1 MFRFTMLILST
12 ALFSAA
18 VTADTGFLTLTLS
31 EPQTR
36 PLEGVVWYPTE
47 QTSPSEEVG
56 GNSAFVGTPVHRDAA
71 PALGRHPL
79 LLLSHGYGGNWR
91 NLNWLAQA
99 MVGQGYIVAAV
110 DHPGT
115 TTRNKQPA
123 QAQALWSRPQDMV
136 RMLDA
141 LVASPLLAGR
151 IDETRIAAAGHSLGG
166 WTVLELAGGQFSTAR
181 FITDCGQHRALGGC
195 KLTHTLG
202 IDRPEAA
209 ERLAASQH
217 DARIRAVVSLDL
229 GLARG
234 FTPES
239 LARINVPVLILSAGA
254 DSDDMPAALESGY
267 LTSNLPAGLT
277 RSVSITGATH
287 FSFMQLCK
295 PGAAALIE
303 AEAPGEGVLCRDGG
317 DLSRTTIHQRLL
329 EEIGGFL
336 NQALQ
341 YQAPRGD
348 TPQDSSR

>member
-1 MFRFTMLILST
+1 MFRIAILILSA
-12 ALFSAA
+12 ALVSAA
-18 VTADTGFLTLTLS
+18 ASADTGFHPLTLS
-31 EPQTR
+31 EPPTR
-36 PLEGVVWYPTE
+36 PLEVVVWYPTE
-47 QTSPSEEVG
+47 QTGPSEEVG
-56 GNSAFVGTPVHRDAA
+56 GNIAFVGTPVHRDAV
-71 PALGRHPL
+71 PASGRHPV

-141 LVASPLLAGR
+141 LIASPLLADR

-166 WTVLELAGGQFSTAR
+166 WTVMSLAGGQFSTAR
-181 FITDCGQHRALGGC
+181 FITDCRQHSALGGC
-195 KLTHTLG
+195 KLTRTLG

-209 ERLAASQH
+209 ERFAASQH
-217 DARIRAVVSLDL
+217 DARIKAVISLDL

-234 FTPES
+234 FTPQS
-239 LARINVPVLILSAGA
+239 LAGINVPVLIMSAGA
-254 DSDDMPAALESGY
+254 DSDDVPAALESGY
-267 LTSNLPAGLT
+267 LTENLPAGLT
-277 RSVSITGATH
+277 RSVSVTGATH

-303 AEAPGEGVLCRDGG
+303 AEAPGEGVVCRDGG
-317 DLSRTTIHQRLL
+317 DISRATIHQRLVA
-329 EEIGGFL
+329 ETGAFL
-336 NQALQ
+336 NQALH

-348 TPQDSSR
+348 TPLGSSR

>member
-1 MFRFTMLILST
+1 MFRIVILILSA
-12 ALFSAA
+12 ALASAA
-18 VTADTGFLTLTLS
+18 ATADTGFHPLTLS
-31 EPQTR
+31 ELPTR
-36 PLEGVVWYPTE
+36 PLEVVVWYPTE
-47 QTSPSEEVG
+47 QTGPSEEVG
-56 GNSAFVGTPVHRDAA
+56 GNIAFVGTPVHRDAV
-71 PALGRHPL
+71 PASGRHPV

-110 DHPGT
+110 NHPGT

-141 LVASPLLAGR
+141 LIASPLLAGR

-166 WTVLELAGGQFSTAR
+166 WTVLRLAGGQFSPAR
-181 FITDCGQHRALGGC
+181 FIKDCKLHPALGGC

-217 DARIRAVVSLDL
+217 DARIKAVISLDL

-234 FTPES
+234 FTPQS
-239 LARINVPVLILSAGA
+239 LAGINVPVLIMSAEA
-254 DSDDMPAALESGY
+254 DSDDVPAALESGY
-267 LTSNLPAGLT
+267 LTENLPAGLT
-277 RSVSITGATH
+277 RAVSVTGATH

-303 AEAPGEGVLCRDGG
+303 AEAPGEGVVCRDGG
-317 DLSRTTIHQRLL
+317 DISRATVHQRLVA
-329 EEIGGFL
+329 ETGAFL
-336 NQALQ
+336 NQALH
-341 YQAPRGD
+341 YQAPRDD
-348 TPQDSSR
+348 TPLGSSR